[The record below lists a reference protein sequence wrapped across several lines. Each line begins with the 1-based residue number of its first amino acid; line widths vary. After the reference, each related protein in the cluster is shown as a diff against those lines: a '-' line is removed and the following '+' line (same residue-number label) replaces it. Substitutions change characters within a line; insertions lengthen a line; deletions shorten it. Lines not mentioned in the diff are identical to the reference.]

1 MADAVSR
8 IRAMLSDP
16 RADRRYA
23 AAIVLAELKVKDP
36 ATVKALT
43 EAVEGDD
50 RRLGRYALEALA
62 EARAARS
69 IPLAARLL
77 VDSDAE
83 MRHAAEMFLLAMGD
97 GASDELQKQLKDG
110 TPEQRRAAASVL
122 SKLGGKSG
130 LDALVDSIDGTDP
143 AQLDQT
149 RAALAR
155 AVATL
160 EGKAAGK
167 FAERL
172 EARCGKLI
180 ARGDLEGAST
190 ILRVLGELKDVD
202 AFPFLKGFTA
212 KGQPPAIRRGAL
224 GGIARSL
231 TDGRSGKSRE
241 ALVGDLLGYLFEDDY
256 EDVVRPALGALH
268 GCPVPAAHERT
279 LVKLLEAP
287 HPAARLLAVRK
298 LGELGTPSAAKALVR
313 VLATGDSPSRT
324 TARDAVAKLPK
335 VAPLLVDALLE
346 ATTADGARMLAS
358 TLRPRAGELT
368 PADRGRLAEGA
379 LDALLAGHPRAQ
391 AVAELA
397 RHTSGGVLCETA
409 TDRARKLRKK
419 GETKAAISLLRT
431 VAELP
436 GFDDAA
442 RYELAVMGLTGASG
456 PMVRVA
462 RSTDPV
468 LSPFQALLKTGFPLT
483 NKLAKEKGLGDE
495 ELFFLGFAFADSHD
509 DTERELGCDVLRI
522 VADRSPRSKLGKSA
536 KNKIRLVEES

>member
-8 IRAMLSDP
+8 IRAMLSDT

-62 EARAARS
+62 EARSQRS
-69 IPLAARLL
+69 IPLAVRRL
-77 VDSDAE
+77 VDGDAE
-83 MRHAAEMFLLAMGD
+83 MRQAAEMFLLAMGD
-97 GASDELQKQLKDG
+97 GATDELQKQLKDG
-110 TPEQRRAAASVL
+110 PPELRRAAASVL

-130 LDALVDSIDGTDP
+130 LDALVESIDGTD
-143 AQLDQT
+143 ATQLDQT

-160 EGKAAGK
+160 DGKTASR
-167 FAERL
+167 FAEQL

-180 ARGDLEGAST
+180 GRGDLEGAGT

-202 AFPFLKGFTA
+202 AFPFLKRFAA
-212 KGQPPAIRRGAL
+212 KGQPAPIRRGAL
-224 GGIARSL
+224 GGLARSL
-231 TDGRSGKSRE
+231 AEGRSGKSRD
-241 ALVGDLLGYLFEDDY
+241 ALVGDLLATLFEQDY
-256 EDVVRPALGALH
+256 EDVVRPAVGALH
-268 GCPVPAAHERT
+268 GCPIPAAHEKT

-287 HPAARLLAVRK
+287 HPAARQLAVKK
-298 LGELGTPSAAKALVR
+298 LGELGTPAAARALVR
-313 VLATGDSPSRT
+313 VLSTGDNVSRSA
-324 TARDAVAKLPK
+324 ARDAVGKLGK

-346 ATTADGARMLAS
+346 ATSSDGARTLAS
-358 TLRPRAGELT
+358 ALRPRASELS
-368 PADRGRLAEGA
+368 PADRSRLAEGS
-379 LDALLAGHPRAQ
+379 LEALLSGLPRAE
-391 AVAELA
+391 ALAELA
-397 RHTSGGVLCETA
+397 RHASGNVLCETA
-409 TDRARKLRKK
+409 TERARKLKKK
-419 GETKAAISLLRT
+419 GDTKGAIALLRM

-442 RYELAVMGLTGASG
+442 RYELALMGLTGASG

-468 LSPFQALLKTGFPLT
+468 LSPFQALLRSGFPVT
-483 NKLAKEKGLGDE
+483 TKLAKEKGLGDE
-495 ELFFLGFAFADSHD
+495 ELFFLGFAFADSKD
-509 DTERELGCDVLRI
+509 DTEKELGCDVLRI